1 MTQPLLLH
9 ITRNYPPLVGGME
22 RLNWHLGQELAK
34 GFAVHLIAPQGA
46 SAHLP
51 PTMTLTEVPG
61 RPLGRFL
68 LATAFAAIAQANARK
83 PRVVLAGSALV
94 APFAW
99 VAARRVG
106 GLAAAY
112 VHGLD
117 LAVPNP
123 IYRAFWPPF
132 LRRLDRVIAN
142 SRATAQLAEAIGV
155 MSERIRIVPPGVEI
169 ATPVTV
175 DRQAFRRRYRLPKDA
190 AVLLSVGRLTERK
203 GVREFVRDVLPRIV
217 AQRPEAMLL
226 IVGDIPRGALYAKAQ
241 TPESILAAAR
251 QAGVA
256 QHVHWVGSLFGRP
269 LAEAYAASDV
279 HVFPVRALAHDPEG
293 FGMVAI
299 EAAAHGLPT
308 VAYATGGVVDA
319 VAEGVS
325 GYLVPPG
332 DGERFAAAV
341 LALLRQPLPHERM
354 RAFAAQF
361 SWPHFG
367 ERLMAALEQAP

>member
-34 GFAVHLIAPQGA
+34 GFDVHLIAPQGA

-51 PTMTLTEVPG
+51 PHITLTEVPG
-61 RPLGRFL
+61 RPLGRYL
-68 LATAFAAIAQANARK
+68 LATAFEAMAQASARK

-94 APFAW
+94 APVAW
-99 VAARRVG
+99 AAARRVG
-106 GLAAAY
+106 GMAAAY

-117 LAVPNP
+117 LAVPHP

-132 LRRLDRVIAN
+132 LRRLDCVIAN
-142 SRATAQLAEAIGV
+142 SRATAQLAGAIGV
-155 MSERIRIVPPGVEI
+155 MGERIRIVPPGVEI
-169 ATPVTV
+169 APPITV
-175 DRQAFRRRYRLPKDA
+175 DRQAFRRRYHLSEEA

-203 GVREFVRDVLPRIV
+203 GVREFVREVLPRIV
-217 AQRPEAMLL
+217 GERPDAVLL
-226 IVGDIPRGALYAKAQ
+226 VVGDIPHGALYAKAQ
-241 TPESILAAAR
+241 TPASILEAAR
-251 QAGVA
+251 QGGVERN
-256 QHVHWVGSLFGRP
+256 VRWVGCLFGQA
-269 LAEAYAASDV
+269 LAEAYAAADV
-279 HVFPVRALAHDPEG
+279 HVFPVRQLAHDPEG

-319 VAEGVS
+319 VAEGIS

-341 LALLRQPLPHERM
+341 LALLQQPLAREPM

-361 SWPHFG
+361 SWPQFG
-367 ERLMAALEQAP
+367 ERVRAALEAGR